1 MLPAYSQFLFEETV
15 FGLHKENNFRE
26 GEYAFGAFNNGHRIH
41 VNRDRREIIA
51 YKGDGDTDDGNII
64 PQTNELMDVLTKNKN
79 IKQGRNL
86 LVEKDTMENYLF
98 LIDFCIGDELR
109 NLAIES
115 RKNPSQETKDLIQD
129 FSNVH
134 KFTDWIA
141 PHYNIQTRW
150 KPPRAK
156 SFVVPGTGK
165 GFVDETVV
173 IPSEFKEQMKR
184 MLLLLGA
191 SEAGNKDA
199 NLNEFTSILDTMRN
213 NKKLSKK
220 GYQILLQR
228 FNS

>member
-1 MLPAYSQFLFEETV
+1 MLA
-15 FGLHKENNFRE
+15 
-26 GEYAFGAFNNGHRIH
+26 
-41 VNRDRREIIA
+41 
-51 YKGDGDTDDGNII
+51 
-64 PQTNELMDVLTKNKN
+64 VLIKN
-79 IKQGRNL
+79 IKVKAGGVL
-86 LVEKDTMENYLF
+86 LVKKETMENYMF

-129 FSNVH
+129 FSKIH
-134 KFTDWIA
+134 KFSDWIA

-150 KPPRAK
+150 QPPRAK
-156 SFVVPGTGK
+156 KEGAQRPQSSFTVPGTSAQGTGK
-165 GFVDETVV
+165 GFVEV

-213 NKKLSKK
+213 NKKLSEK